1 MFHNTEFD
9 APTFLM
15 GSWMSFGV
23 VLSILMFIGKL
34 RTLQIT
40 DPSQY
45 YESLN
50 PKKLSVTENQT
61 SQENPTNPENQTK
74 EYLLTKVDIPLI
86 KEELLELK
94 ETHTFGIQRW
104 KNGPFVPFTDL
115 TFTNGR
121 LYCIYNGEKK
131 SVAKVVAD
139 RKRTTKPRW
148 IHHLCFLKDGKD
160 GTPILFKEYL
170 HTKHGLIFS

>member
-1 MFHNTEFD
+1 MFHNSEFD
-9 APTFLM
+9 SSQFLLN
-15 GSWMSFGV
+15 SWMLFGV

-45 YESLN
+45 SESLN
-50 PKKLSVTENQT
+50 PKISGTENQT
-61 SQENPTNPENQTK
+61 SPESHKNTQNTPNTTK

-94 ETHTFGIQRW
+94 EAHTFGIQRW

-121 LYCIYNGEKK
+121 LYCIHDGEKK

-148 IHHLCFLKDGKD
+148 IHHLCFLKDGKH
-160 GTPILFKEYL
+160 GKENIVR
-170 HTKHGLIFS
+170 K